1 MLIII
6 KLKKCKNGN
15 AIQCQF
21 QESEWGEADYS
32 DGGGK
37 TWVLGYK
44 SCYHNSEKRVP
55 SFLSRV

>member
-32 DGGGK
+32 DGGGQNMG
-37 TWVLGYK
+37 T
-44 SCYHNSEKRVP
+44 RV
-55 SFLSRV
+55 